1 MIPTIHL
8 GYEVGS
14 GREVQIPVRHLAVT
28 GQTQESG
35 KTTTLE
41 ALVRRSGLRAIAF
54 VTKRGEGS
62 FGEGRRIQ
70 PYAKRDPLRVEANRA
85 GCESRQSLEDS
96 RGTRE
101 GRIFHQRER
110 QSVSRRPRHENQYS
124 GEIIE

>member
-14 GREVQIPVRHLAVT
+14 GREVQIPIRHLAVT

-85 GCESRQSLEDS
+85 GCESRQSL
-96 RGTRE
+96 
-101 GRIFHQRER
+101 
-110 QSVSRRPRHENQYS
+110 SRRPRHENQYS